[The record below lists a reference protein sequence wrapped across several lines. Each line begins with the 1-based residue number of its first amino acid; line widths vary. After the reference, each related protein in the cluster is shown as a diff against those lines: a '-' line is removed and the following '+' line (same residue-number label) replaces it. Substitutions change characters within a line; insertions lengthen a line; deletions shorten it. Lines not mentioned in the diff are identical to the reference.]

1 MKKKNVSEKKK
12 KFRFPI
18 LMRIASLFL
27 IALIISAV
35 LTMVVSHRFM
45 LEDAADQDK
54 AVASVVATA
63 AKTAL
68 GSHDAVQELSKSKK
82 RREEMHSVFRY
93 ILSRTGAKYLYLYTV
108 DEAEHKHNIVCAA
121 ADDEEDRRM
130 NEQFGFGSRMSRPL
144 YDAERE
150 VLNGEL
156 NESYEFID
164 NDFGDV
170 CLYVI
175 PVHDDDKKI
184 VALIGV
190 DYATDTITNIVS
202 DNVRILVLL
211 GSLIFVIA
219 YVTALLLVRGLVI
232 KPIRNLSGRMKSF
245 IKDRKLHIETSK
257 LKKVFE
263 DEITDI
269 EGSFDE
275 MANDISQY
283 VEDIEHL
290 ASEKAQNQSQ
300 LDIAKMIQGGI
311 VPREYGLMGNGYEIY
326 GCEFSA
332 KDVGGD
338 FYDIFR
344 ADDRNIFLVV
354 GDISGKGIYAAL
366 FMVMVKTSLRE
377 KLKSGS
383 SLAEAMNT
391 LNNEICVRNPG
402 NMFATVFAM
411 MLDTKTG
418 VLKYA
423 NAGHNAP
430 ILLKE
435 KPEFLETCGGIAL
448 GLFEDADIVDE
459 EIQLGDGEGI
469 LLYTDGVTEAV
480 NTKRKQFG
488 SDRLNMC
495 IQKSYSSNDHTY
507 CAGLLANGIVDSVR
521 EYSEGLE
528 QFDDVTCT
536 ALVYGGGYQKELT
549 SDIASFRQV
558 KRTMIESLGDNDRTR
573 GMILA
578 CEEIFA
584 NIVHYSRAD
593 DVSFSSERSADT
605 YSVMFFDNGIPF
617 DPVKEDIREKD
628 FEELDSGGM
637 GILIARR
644 NSKEMTYSRINDWNV
659 LTLKFE
665 V

>member
-1 MKKKNVSEKKK
+1 MQDKNKKK

-27 IALIISAV
+27 IALIISAI
-35 LTMVVSHRFM
+35 LTMVVSHNYM
-45 LEDAADQDK
+45 LEDAAEQDK

-68 GSHDAVQELSKSKK
+68 GSHDAVDILSKDKKK
-82 RREEMHSVFRY
+82 REDMHDVFRY

-108 DEAEHKHNIVCAA
+108 DDDGDKHNIVCAA
-121 ADDEEDRRM
+121 ADDEEDKRM
-130 NEQFGFGSRMSRPL
+130 NEEFGFGSKISRPL
-144 YDAERE
+144 YDAEKE

-156 NESYEFID
+156 KESYEFID

-175 PVHDDDKKI
+175 PVHDDNKNI
-184 VALIGV
+184 AALIGV
-190 DYATDTITNIVS
+190 DFATDTITNIVS
-202 DNVRILVLL
+202 DNVRVLVLL
-211 GSLIFVIA
+211 GSLIFVLA

-232 KPIRNLSGRMKSF
+232 QPIRNLSGRMKSF
-245 IKDRKLHIETSK
+245 VKDRKEHVEKRK

-269 EGSFDE
+269 EGSFDK

-300 LDIAKMIQGGI
+300 LDIARMIQWGI
-311 VPREYGLMGNGYEIY
+311 VPREYSLSGNVYEIY
-326 GCEFSA
+326 GCEYSA

-344 ADDRNIFLVV
+344 TDDRNIFLVV

-383 SLAEAMNT
+383 SLAEALNT

-402 NMFATVFAM
+402 NMFATVFAL

-435 KPEFLETCGGIAL
+435 TPEFLETCGGIAL

-469 LLYTDGVTEAV
+469 LIYTDGVTEAID
-480 NTKRKQFG
+480 TKRKQFG
-488 SDRLNMC
+488 SDRLIKC
-495 IQKSYSSNDHTY
+495 IQKSYVENGNTY
-507 CAGLLANGIVDSVR
+507 CSSVLANRIVDSVK
-521 EYSEGLE
+521 EFSYELE
-528 QFDDVTCT
+528 QFDDLTCT
-536 ALVYGGGYQKELT
+536 ALVYGGGDQKELT
-549 SDIASFRQV
+549 PDIASFSHV
-558 KRTMIESLGDNDRTR
+558 KRTMLDSLGDSDRTR
-573 GMILA
+573 AMILA

-584 NIVHYSRAD
+584 NIVDYSGAD
-593 DVSFSSERSADT
+593 DVSFSCERSGTT

-617 DPVKEDIREKD
+617 DPVKADIREKD
-628 FEELDSGGM
+628 FEELDTGGM

-644 NSKEMTYSRINDWNV
+644 NTKEMTYNRIDDRNV